1 MAVPRPPRVGP
12 TFLYFR
18 AWKRAG
24 GTTTL
29 GSFPG
34 AGGPVAAAA
43 AESAKRTTATMF
55 MTCTPGLGALFMG
68 KGRLLAGT
76 NDSTSIDPSP
86 TGLRMKELFKL
97 ALVRV
102 ANTVEL
108 KNQTNRLLKHAMRG
122 EPVIITYR
130 GKPAA
135 SLTALTESDLED
147 FVLEHSPR
155 VRQLLAEAATD
166 LKAGRVLDLERIL
179 RVIDRKALERSLR
192 NLRRP

>member
-1 MAVPRPPRVGP
+1 
-12 TFLYFR
+12 
-18 AWKRAG
+18 
-24 GTTTL
+24 
-29 GSFPG
+29 
-34 AGGPVAAAA
+34 
-43 AESAKRTTATMF
+43 
-55 MTCTPGLGALFMG
+55 
-68 KGRLLAGT
+68 
-76 NDSTSIDPSP
+76 
-86 TGLRMKELFKL
+86 MKELFKL

-166 LKAGRVLDLERIL
+166 LKAGRVLDLERFC
-179 RVIDRKALERSLR
+179 E
-192 NLRRP
+192 